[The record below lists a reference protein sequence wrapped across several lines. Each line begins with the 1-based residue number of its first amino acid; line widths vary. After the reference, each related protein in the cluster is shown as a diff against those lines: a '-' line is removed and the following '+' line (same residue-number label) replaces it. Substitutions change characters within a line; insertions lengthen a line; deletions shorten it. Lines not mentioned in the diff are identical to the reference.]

1 MTMPRSAKA
10 GKAAHLRPPTTAPKR
25 TSSTTPLIVDR
36 ESYWFLST
44 RPLHTLAFLAPLL
57 ALYEVG
63 TLFFL
68 SGNGLVEVIRARLM
82 LSQVMDVFGAAGFH
96 LPPILLSVILLC
108 WHVLERDKWVLRK
121 DVVLGMALESFVWT
135 LPLFVFA
142 AIAGTSQTLIASPNA
157 PAGALPLASHPP
169 ALLAQVGGTTPVEQL
184 SLAARMVLALGA
196 GVYEELL
203 FRLILI
209 VGLHFVL
216 KDLLKI
222 SESTTYVIAAVVSAI
237 AFTLYHNIQHP
248 TGGADLRLL
257 VIYMIAGLYFA
268 VLFILRGFGVTVATH
283 ACYDVIALS
292 LLGRS

>member
-1 MTMPRSAKA
+1 M
-10 GKAAHLRPPTTAPKR
+10 
-25 TSSTTPLIVDR
+25 VDR
-36 ESYWFLST
+36 DSYWFLST

-57 ALYEVG
+57 ALYEIG
-63 TLFFL
+63 TLVFL

-82 LSQVMDVFGAAGFH
+82 LSQVMDVFGAVGFH

-108 WHVLERDKWVLRK
+108 WHILERDKWVLRK

-142 AIAGTSQTLIASPNA
+142 AIAGTSQTLIASPGTQ
-157 PAGALPLASHPP
+157 AGALPMGAITTPNVP
-169 ALLAQVGGTTPVEQL
+169 AMLAQVGGTTPVEQL
-184 SLAARMVLALGA
+184 SLASRLVLALGA
-196 GVYEELL
+196 GIYEELL

-216 KDLLKI
+216 KDLFRV
-222 SESTTYVIAAVVSAI
+222 SESTTYVIAAFVSAI

-248 TGGADLRLL
+248 GGGADMRLL

-268 VLFILRGFGVTVATH
+268 VLFILRGFGVSVATH

-292 LLGRS
+292 LLGRA